1 MNNLSIN
8 NLSFKANIKI
18 VSPADYNLADWKL
31 SRNNNV
37 EEIYRW
43 MLNPKLIDKLE
54 HNCYRA
60 NAEVVNTKGIRSCV
74 AGVFSDKDKSESL
87 VMHIYDSK
95 DNFERLSTLNPHIK
109 GKSGF
114 LIGSREEYPESK
126 KIFKYIEEQAKSKNI
141 TTTIMENFND
151 MWEASFIYLA
161 KKNEII
167 LCIKDILNPKRY
179 VKNKDELM
187 KAFKRV
193 VISPNDTIEFISSKI
208 AKAVSL
214 K

>member
-1 MNNLSIN
+1 MNNLT
-8 NLSFKANIKI
+8 FKANIKI

-31 SRNNNV
+31 SRNNNI
-37 EEIYRW
+37 EEIDRW
-43 MLNPKLIDKLE
+43 MLNPKLVDKPE
-54 HNCYRA
+54 QKCYRV

-74 AGVFSDKDKSESL
+74 AGVFFDKNNSESL
-87 VMHIYDSK
+87 VMHIYDSQ

-114 LIGSREEYPESK
+114 LIGSREDYPESK
-126 KIFKYIEEQAKSKNI
+126 EIFKYFNDQIKLKNI
-141 TTTIMENFND
+141 KTTILEGFND

-161 KKNEII
+161 KANEII
-167 LCIKDILNPKRY
+167 LCIKDILNPQKY

-193 VISPNDTIEFISSKI
+193 VISPNDTIEFISTKA